1 MPGSAS
7 ASLPSIFRLQAAV
20 ARQLTCAL
28 LIAGLSAVAARAAEP
43 AVATQ
48 WGSITEPDLP
58 TTVCATLPAALT
70 SKDGSVDAADADG
83 KAVHPDQERLQ
94 AAIDGCAGGLVKLT
108 AGTDG
113 QDAFLTG
120 PLTLK
125 SGVIL
130 FVDKPVTLYASR
142 DPKDYDKGAG
152 DCGTANTSWDKTCKP
167 LLLAKDT
174 KGAGVAGEGKIDG
187 RGGSL
192 LLSGDNAGK
201 RSWWDVAWQSKQ
213 GLNQHVFRLLEVE
226 GGENFTLSRIALINS
241 PNFHVVSNGV
251 TGLTAWGIKILSPSA
266 VYTKPD
272 YACPPGTTP
281 DQLTPA
287 TCFTPDTVK
296 NTDGFDPGQSTK
308 VLLAYSAISTGDDHV
323 AIKAGG
329 DKPSTRMTFAHNRFY
344 YGHGLSI
351 GSETNSGVDDI
362 HVFDLVMDGHDSPEG
377 NGLRIKSDTSRGGKV
392 GNVLYEDICMRN
404 VAAPLV
410 FDTRYSDKTGD
421 KMPDFSGITVR
432 NMRYTGSASGTP
444 GRIVLRG
451 IRDESRY
458 QPLSLFLDTVQFDGA
473 PPQLVGSA
481 DPTSKDAPLNAA
493 ITLGPG
499 PVSFA
504 DLLKADPARRVRVVN
519 LIDAG
524 NDDMAPP
531 IECSS
536 AFQPFSAMLEGAPI

>member
-1 MPGSAS
+1 MSGSAS
-7 ASLPSIFRLQAAV
+7 APLLTSFLRLPAAV
-20 ARQLTCAL
+20 TSLACAL
-28 LIAGLSAVAARAAEP
+28 VVASLSTVLARASEP

-48 WGSITEPDLP
+48 WGSITEPELQA
-58 TTVCATLPAALT
+58 TVCSTLPAALT
-70 SKDGSVDAADADG
+70 AKDGSIDAADADG

-108 AGTDG
+108 AGPDG

-125 SGVIL
+125 SGVVL
-130 FVDKPVTLYASR
+130 FIDKPITLFASR
-142 DPKDYDKGAG
+142 DPKDYDRGAG
-152 DCGTANTSWDKTCKP
+152 DCGTANTSSEKTCKP

-174 KGAGVAGEGKIDG
+174 KGAGIAGEGKIDG

-213 GLNQHVFRLLEVE
+213 GLIQHVFRLLEVE

-251 TGLTAWGIKILSPSA
+251 TGLTAWGIKILTPSA

-281 DQLTPA
+281 DKLTPA

-362 HVFDLVMDGHDSPEG
+362 HVFDLVMDGHDSPNG

-392 GNVLYEDICMRN
+392 SNVLYEDICMRN

-421 KMPDFSGITVR
+421 KIPDFAGITVR
-432 NMRYTGSASGTP
+432 NMRYTGSAAGNP

-451 IRDESRY
+451 IRDESHY
-458 QPLSLFLDTVQFDGA
+458 QPLGLFLDTVQFDG
-473 PPQLVGSA
+473 PSPLFVGSA
-481 DPTSKDAPLNAA
+481 DPNSREAPLNVA

-499 PVSFA
+499 AVSFA

-519 LIDAG
+519 LIDTG

-531 IECSS
+531 IDCSS